1 MNLKEQEKLKQILRD
16 EYADFD
22 RNEWHYDREKM
33 LIGKAYTNGRAYL
46 TDITHRNY
54 EATKRRGLIA
64 DNTLFTDFIEK
75 MREEV
80 DELAESYNIGRL
92 SCEFDPKELADKALV
107 CFAMAEHFGIDLIE
121 EMRKKTEFNE
131 KRS

>member
-16 EYADFD
+16 EYVDFD

-33 LIGKAYTNGRAYL
+33 LLGKSYAIGRTYL
-46 TDITHRNY
+46 TYITHRNY
-54 EATKRRGLIA
+54 EATKRRGLIHK
-64 DNTLFTDFIEK
+64 DTPDYRFILK
-75 MREEV
+75 MKEEIIELIQSRGNRE
-80 DELAESYNIGRL
+80 YG
-92 SCEFDPKELADKALV
+92 FDPSELADIALV

-131 KRS
+131 KRP